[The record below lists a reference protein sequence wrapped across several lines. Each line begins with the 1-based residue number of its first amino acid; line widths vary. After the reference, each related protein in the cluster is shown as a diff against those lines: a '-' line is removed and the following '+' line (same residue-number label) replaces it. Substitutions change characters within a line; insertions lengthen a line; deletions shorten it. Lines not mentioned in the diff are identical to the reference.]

1 MFNKRFF
8 TAALVVTFLVMLVP
22 APSQAASWD
31 RAPLSGPAA
40 SLFAK
45 LQSWLGLLV
54 NGPQR
59 QDPPQIQQKNGCGM
73 DVNGNPLCQPGT
85 GTNQVTTGTGS

>member
-1 MFNKRFF
+1 MFNKRIVS
-8 TAALVVTFLVMLVP
+8 AALVVTFLLIFIP
-22 APSQAASWD
+22 ATSRAASRD

-45 LQSWLGLLV
+45 LESWLGLFV

-59 QDPPQIQQKNGCGM
+59 STPPQIQQKNGCGM

-85 GTNQVTTGTGS
+85 TQVTTGPSGS